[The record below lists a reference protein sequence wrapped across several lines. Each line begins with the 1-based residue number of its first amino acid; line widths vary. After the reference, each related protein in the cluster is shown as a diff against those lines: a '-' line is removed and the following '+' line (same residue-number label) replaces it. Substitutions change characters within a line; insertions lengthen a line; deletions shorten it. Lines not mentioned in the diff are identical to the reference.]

1 MPNDL
6 NRAVSNEDAA
16 APDPQTE
23 QELLSRE
30 RKKFLAWSRHR
41 VRHVYKEEILAGE
54 FSPQQLQGLVYLE
67 ALNGL
72 RVKQDLLTNI
82 QLKSLY
88 EANKKA
94 LFSYFGFATLN
105 EWLDSRM
112 GEEKQSG
119 AFVQLKVLASRIIPW
134 CEMNGIQINGQA
146 ADVNFFTSKIEGK
159 NMTTRARRA
168 VAPLLQVIEN
178 SPNMTPEKR
187 KETIA
192 EILGYV
198 ANPLI
203 TQEFLDKNLASA
215 TNGGISPFEAMI
227 EMRADGAFDLASVG
241 LSRAQLNW

>member
-1 MPNDL
+1 IPANL
-6 NRAVSNEDAA
+6 SGAVSNEDAA

-23 QELLSRE
+23 QKLLSRE
-30 RKKFLAWSRHR
+30 RKQFLAWSRHR
-41 VRHVYKEEILAGE
+41 VRHVYKEEILVGE

-72 RVKQDLLTNI
+72 RVKQDLLTNV
-82 QLKSLY
+82 QLKLLY

-94 LFSYFGFATLN
+94 LFSHFGFATLN
-105 EWLDSRM
+105 EWLDSRI

-134 CEMNGIQINGQA
+134 CEANEIAVNGQA
-146 ADVNFFTSKIEGK
+146 ANVDFFTSKIEGK

-178 SPNMTPEKR
+178 SPNMTLEKR
-187 KETIA
+187 QETVA

-203 TQEFLDKNLASA
+203 TQKFLDKSLATA
-215 TNGGISPFEAMI
+215 ANGGVSPFEAVA